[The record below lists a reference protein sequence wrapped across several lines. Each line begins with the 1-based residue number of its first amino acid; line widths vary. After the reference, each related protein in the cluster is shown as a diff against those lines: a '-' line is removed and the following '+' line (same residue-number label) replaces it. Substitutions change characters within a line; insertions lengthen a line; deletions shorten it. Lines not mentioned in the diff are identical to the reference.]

1 MTNNIYYKTAA
12 KNLYYDDDTV
22 FTDYTAGNTT
32 ASYSTKTYKVAN
44 AIYDKIKAMDQF
56 KIPEE
61 FFTASPGKYE
71 PKYFDEYKESVGK
84 LAGEFKDLSN
94 MISKKIQKNIKGP
107 SMEFKKEE
115 SKEYEGWVVD

>member
-12 KNLYYDDDTV
+12 KNLYYDDATV

-32 ASYSTKTYKVAN
+32 ASYKVSN
-44 AIYDKIKAMDQF
+44 VIYDEIKAMDEL

-61 FFTASPGKYE
+61 FFDDPPGKYE